1 MEEVRDVMKKDV
13 KKAHKAILI
22 NVKRMEA
29 ENDVLKKDVKKA
41 HKAVVINV

>member
-1 MEEVRDVMKKDV
+1 MEEVSDVAKKDV

-22 NVKRMEA
+22 NVKHMEA

-41 HKAVVINV
+41 HKVILINV